1 MSHHQAEFL
10 LGATAPEQFP
20 DTPFI
25 EIAFAGRS
33 NVGKSS
39 LLNKLLRRKNLAK
52 TSATP
57 GKTRQINFFRVD
69 DKFQLID
76 LPGYGYAKVSKTE
89 REAWQRLIELYLLG
103 RDQLKLVVSLIDIRH
118 EPTTLDLNLLEW
130 LESIE
135 RPYVVVLTKGDKV
148 KKSMVERRERE
159 LRALVQ
165 DHHYFRGVF
174 PYSTEW
180 NDKRVD
186 LIPVLLRLAG
196 EGSNSETDQG

>member
-1 MSHHQAEFL
+1 MSNHQAEFL
-10 LGATAPEQFP
+10 LSASAPSHFP
-20 DTPFI
+20 ETPYA

-57 GKTRQINFFRVD
+57 GKTRLINFFRVD
-69 DKFQLID
+69 DRFQLVD

-89 REAWQRLIELYLLG
+89 REAWRRLIESYLVE
-103 RDQLKLVVSLIDIRH
+103 RDQLRLLVSLIDIRH
-118 EPTTLDLNLLEW
+118 EPTKLDRELLDW
-130 LESIE
+130 LE
-135 RPYVVVLTKGDKV
+135 RVQLPYAVVLTKADKV
-148 KKSMVERRERE
+148 KQGMIERRERE
-159 LRALVQ
+159 LRELVAG
-165 DHHYFRGVF
+165 HSFFRGVF

-186 LIPVLLRLAG
+186 LIPVLLRLAKVD
-196 EGSNSETDQG
+196 S